1 MRGHRPPGHR
11 LRVAGWTVLVLLL
24 LATLVA
30 AVTFDRGAWP
40 GLVGD
45 EATYAMQAASLA
57 HDADLLYERRDYD
70 RFVEHWGVPP
80 DGLILQS
87 RTAGARM
94 IYGKAVP
101 YALVLAPVVRFA
113 PVRGGP
119 LVNALL
125 LALTAL
131 LVARVLGRRVGP
143 AAPLWTA
150 VFVFASVSFVYVF
163 WVHADLF
170 LLCCTAAGLALAYA
184 GEPRATVRVAMSELY
199 RPPRGV
205 WESAGPWRP
214 VLRWLAVGA
223 LLAVPTAYRPLYAGL
238 LLPALLAARAEAVEE
253 RGGGGRRVAA
263 VILGFVLLL
272 AVTAGVQWAAGG
284 HPSPYGGERQGFYQ
298 RTGFPQV
305 DFPGVGGWEESI
317 RRWGNTSWLH
327 EGAVTGKLD
336 LLDLG
341 LWGWNGLYWLAGRTV
356 GALPYFLPL
365 VLGFAAWRGGRGR
378 WALPLAV
385 AAAVAAFFLLRPFNW
400 YGGGG
405 AVANRYF
412 LPLYPA
418 FWFLA
423 GRAPA
428 ERDAAGG
435 RRALGALLVALLAAP
450 FLWPVWSAPRA
461 FPVGEDGRYRHV
473 SQWAERLLP
482 YETTLSHVP
491 GGHDRN
497 VDGLWVKV
505 ISGAGVTAGSYRLRD
520 GGPAELLVGSPQP
533 LESLVVDFAAGGPAN
548 LRLAGAEV
556 AQTALTADG
565 GTTFLLELADPRAVH
580 PMWWTSEDWYLYQL
594 ELAPAEGETTAA
606 PFTLH
611 RATPESATPQSA
623 TTP

>member
-11 LRVAGWTVLVLLL
+11 VRVLGWTLLAVLLG
-24 LATLVA
+24 ATVVA
-30 AVTFDRGAWP
+30 AITFDRAAWP
-40 GLVGD
+40 GLIGD

-57 HDADLLYERRDYD
+57 FDGDLRYERRDYD
-70 RFVEHWGVPP
+70 RFVDDWGVPP

-94 IYGKAVP
+94 VYGKAVP

-113 PVRGGP
+113 PVRGAGV
-119 LVNALL
+119 VNALL

-170 LLCCTAAGLALAYA
+170 LLCCSAAGLALAYA
-184 GEPRATVRVAMSELY
+184 GEPRVTVRTSMPDVY

-205 WESAGPWRP
+205 WESSGPWRP

-253 RGGGGRRVAA
+253 RGGAGRRVGA
-263 VILGFVLLL
+263 VVLGFLLLL
-272 AVTAGVQWAAGG
+272 ALTAGVQWAAGG

-298 RTGFPQV
+298 RTGFPEV
-305 DFPGVGGWEESI
+305 DFHGVGGWEESI

-327 EGAVTGKLD
+327 EGAVTGTFD

-341 LWGWNGLYWLAGRTV
+341 LWSWNGLYWLAGRTV
-356 GALPYFLPL
+356 GVLPYFLPL
-365 VLGFAAWRGGRGR
+365 ILGFAAWRGSRGR

-385 AAAVAAFFLLRPFNW
+385 AAAVVAFFLLRPFNW

-405 AVANRYF
+405 AVADRYF

-423 GRAPA
+423 GRAPT
-428 ERDAAGG
+428 ERDAGG
-435 RRALGALLVALLAAP
+435 RRRALGALLVALLAAP

-461 FPVGEDGRYRHV
+461 FPVGADGRYRYV
-473 SQWAERLLP
+473 SETARRLLP
-482 YETTLSHVP
+482 YETTLSHIP
-491 GGHDRN
+491 GGRDRN
-497 VDGLWVKV
+497 VDGLWVKT
-505 ISGAGVTAGSYRLRD
+505 ISGADVADGSWRLTG
-520 GGPAELLVGSPQP
+520 GGPAELLIGSRDP
-533 LESLVVDFAAGGPAN
+533 LESLFLEFAPGGPAELD
-548 LRLAGAEV
+548 LRGAEV

-565 GTTFLLELADPRAVH
+565 GSTFLLRLSGPRAVH
-580 PMWWTSEDWYLYQL
+580 PMWWTTENWHLYDVK
-594 ELAPAEGETTAA
+594 LAPAAGQAA
-606 PFTLH
+606 TPFTLH
-611 RATPESATPQSA
+611 RGGPR
-623 TTP
+623 